1 MSSYIL
7 RRVLS
12 MVVVMLGASLV
23 VFVLSKLT
31 PGDAVS
37 VRYGDFGTLEQRETM
52 RRQLGLDQPVVV
64 QYFRFVAN
72 AVQGDFG
79 RSHRSDRPVSSELIS
94 RLPVTLRLTF
104 ATMLVAV
111 TLGMI
116 AGVLAAT
123 FQNTV
128 LDYGTIAV
136 ALLGVSIPS
145 FWLGLM
151 LQVSFGYHLGW
162 LPVAGSGDWRYYV
175 LPALSLGSSAAGG
188 IARYTRSAMLEVI
201 RLDFVRT
208 ARAKGL
214 SEASVLL
221 KHALRNGLIPVTSIL
236 GLQFAGL
243 MGGAIITESIFALPG
258 VGRLS
263 IEALGARDVP
273 VVQGVVLLAAAIIVL
288 ANLVVDLGYTLI
300 DPRIRYD

>member
-64 QYFRFVAN
+64 QYFRFVVN
-72 AVQGDFG
+72 AAQGDFG
-79 RSHRSDRPVSSELIS
+79 RSHRSDRPVSSELVS

-151 LQVSFGYHLGW
+151 LQVGFGYHLGW
-162 LPVAGSGDWRYYV
+162 LPVAGSGDWRYYI